1 MREDRV
7 PLSPPPPSLSLCLS
21 LTLARSLAVSLVL
34 SLSLSRQTIRASS
47 CRTRRPCNNPMP
59 TCVCIC
65 AFVCGNTCIHVPY
78 TYTCVCVCARARTRA
93 LWHLRYGTFAPYLP
107 TNPAT
112 RPAHKPAP
120 FSEEDTRTPPLCRTQ
135 THRLCTRHHHC
146 PPGRLRRRCRCEPR
160 PCRRG
165 AIVNECQSHDG
176 VAGRYYEVTHM
187 RGSIRSSV
195 SVTSWVP

>member
-1 MREDRV
+1 MYAYLKTMLECTSV
-7 PLSPPPPSLSLCLS
+7 F
-21 LTLARSLAVSLVL
+21 
-34 SLSLSRQTIRASS
+34 
-47 CRTRRPCNNPMP
+47 
-59 TCVCIC
+59 C
-65 AFVCGNTCIHVPY
+65 ACW
-78 TYTCVCVCARARTRA
+78 CVCVCARARTRA

-160 PCRRG
+160 
-165 AIVNECQSHDG
+165 V
-176 VAGRYYEVTHM
+176 GRCDCEHRPQHMTGWRSNYEVTHI

-195 SVTSWVP
+195 SVSSWVPCMCVCAHSWRTALNKHSPRTLPTRRENVGTSRARDRRTLQD